1 MLVLSRLPGEVI
13 VIAETIKVTVLRVRG
28 DRIDVAIDAPKDV
41 RVRRMEVPP
50 DSVKEKKPNE

>member
-50 DSVKEKKPNE
+50 DPAKEKKPNE

>member
-13 VIAETIKVTVLRVRG
+13 VIAETVRITVVRVRG
-28 DRIDVAIDAPKDV
+28 DRVDVAIDAPKDM

-50 DSVKEKKPNE
+50 EKEKKPNE